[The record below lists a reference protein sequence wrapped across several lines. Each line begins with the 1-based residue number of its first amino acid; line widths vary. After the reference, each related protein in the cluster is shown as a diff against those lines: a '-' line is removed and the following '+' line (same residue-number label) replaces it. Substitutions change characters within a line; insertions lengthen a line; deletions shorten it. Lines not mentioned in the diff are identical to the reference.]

1 MNSLFS
7 LPQFSDLVKGVS
19 NLDAWSICVY
29 ILLYLKCPPFYYL
42 LWFCFQ
48 SLNKILT
55 TTLPFK
61 LSSGS
66 LKLSC
71 SRPSFLHICKVS
83 NNMALICYSRFFL
96 SLFLVIYFVFLFN
109 PNLTYLPKQFSP
121 LCFCTWS
128 LWNEPSFPQDA
139 SCWILSDQSWCFL
152 LSGPLYLSPAARLS
166 TYEPGTEFLCS
177 PQHFGI
183 LLTTITAL
191 VWHSLGCITL
201 QCYINV
207 SFFFLLQIPCG

>member
-7 LPQFSDLVKGVS
+7 LPQFSNLVKCVS

-29 ILLYLKCPPFYYL
+29 ILLYLKCLQFYYL

-48 SLNKILT
+48 NLNKILT

-61 LSSGS
+61 LSSRS

-109 PNLTYLPKQFSP
+109 PNLIYLPKRFHLSAFAHGLCGMTP
-121 LCFCTWS
+121 LFHRMHPAESSRISHDVSFCLDLQRPGSVVMS
-128 LWNEPSFPQDA
+128 LE
-139 SCWILSDQSWCFL
+139 QS
-152 LSGPLYLSPAARLS
+152 
-166 TYEPGTEFLCS
+166 LCS
-177 PQHFGI
+177 PQHF
-183 LLTTITAL
+183 
-191 VWHSLGCITL
+191 VWDP
-201 QCYINV
+201 
-207 SFFFLLQIPCG
+207 F

>member
-7 LPQFSDLVKGVS
+7 LPQFSDLVKRVS

-48 SLNKILT
+48 NLNKILT

-61 LSSGS
+61 SSSGS
-66 LKLSC
+66 LKISC

-83 NNMALICYSRFFL
+83 NNMALICYCRFFL

-109 PNLTYLPKQFSP
+109 PNLIYLPKQFSP

-128 LWNEPSFPQDA
+128 LWKS
-139 SCWILSDQSWCFL
+139 
-152 LSGPLYLSPAARLS
+152 PLFHRMHPAESSRIS
-166 TYEPGTEFLCS
+166 
-177 PQHFGI
+177 HD
-183 LLTTITAL
+183 
-191 VWHSLGCITL
+191 
-201 QCYINV
+201 V
-207 SFFFLLQIPCG
+207 SFSLDLYTCLQQPGSVLTSLEQSSSVLHSTLGSFLPLSLH